1 MQTSSASEKPGPEL
15 RLDEGF
21 IASKDSLR
29 LYWRSLVP
37 VDPAQARAHVAIV
50 HGYCEH
56 SGRYRETME
65 RLARAGFAA
74 HALDYRGHGQSDGRR
89 AHVDDF
95 GEYVAD
101 LESFLERVGGQAGG
115 RKVFLMGHSL
125 GGLIC
130 ARWALGRKGSVAALA
145 LVSPFMGMAFE
156 PPRLKALFAKLAD
169 RVVPWLPVSNGL
181 ALEGLTHDPE
191 IRRATER
198 DPLYQHTTTP
208 RWFREA
214 TRAQREVFER
224 AAELTIPCQVMG
236 GSEDPIADPKAI
248 RRLYEA
254 IGSEPK
260 VFKPYAGML
269 HEILNELDRD
279 RVFAD
284 LLAWWDQQLA
294 SDAPSA

>member
-1 MQTSSASEKPGPEL
+1 MQTASAPERPGPEL
-15 RLDEGF
+15 KLDEGF

-29 LYWRSLVP
+29 LYWRSLAP
-37 VDPAQARAHVAIV
+37 ADPAQARAHVAIV

-56 SGRYRETME
+56 SGRYREAME

-74 HALDYRGHGQSDGRR
+74 HAFDFRGHGQSDGRR
-89 AHVDDF
+89 THVEDF
-95 GEYVAD
+95 GDYVAD
-101 LESFLERVGGQAGG
+101 LDALLERVRGQAAG

-130 ARWALGRKGSVAALA
+130 ARWALGRTGPVAALA

-156 PPRLKALFAKLAD
+156 PPRLKALFARFAD
-169 RVVPWLPVSNGL
+169 KVVPWLPVPNGL

-191 IRRATER
+191 ILRATER
-198 DPLYQHTTTP
+198 DPLYQRTTTP

-224 AAELTIPCQVMG
+224 AGELTLPCQVMG

-248 RRLYEA
+248 RRLHEA
-254 IGSEPK
+254 IGSQPK
-260 VFKPYAGML
+260 ALQIYPGML
-269 HEILNELDRD
+269 HEILNELDRE
-279 RVFAD
+279 RVWAD
-284 LLAWWDQQLA
+284 LLAWWEQQLA
-294 SDAPSA
+294 LDAPSA